1 LTRSLLRRLSAFFM
15 GLLLLAGALYGVQ
28 RWRGEAPVDQ
38 PLARVERGD
47 LEQVITAQGK
57 LEPKEYVDVG
67 AQVSGQLRDLHVEL
81 GDTVSRGQLIA
92 EIDPRIYAARV
103 EADRARLAS
112 LEAQLAEQ
120 QAQIV
125 YARQV
130 RDRNRGLI
138 ANNAVSREAF
148 EESESTLRVTEARA
162 ASLRAQIDEGRST
175 LAGDETNLGYTKIYA
190 PMDGTVA
197 SQTAREGQTLN
208 ANQTAPVILQIA
220 DLGTMTVR
228 AQVAEADVPG
238 VRPGMAVSFSTLG
251 SLERR
256 WQATVRQILPTPEV
270 INDVVLYN
278 VLADVDNRDGELM
291 NGMSTQMFFHVASA
305 NDVPV
310 IPTAALGQRLR
321 NQDDGVGEAYE
332 VQRLVDGRPVATPVK
347 VGLMTRTQAEI
358 RAGLAVGDQVAL
370 PTPVAPT
377 AASGNGP
384 RATARLGR

>member
-1 LTRSLLRRLSAFFM
+1 MTRSLLRRLSVLFM
-15 GLLLLAGALYGVQ
+15 ALLILAGAGYGVQ
-28 RWRGEAPVDQ
+28 LWQRDAPIDQ
-38 PLARVERGD
+38 PQAQVERAD
-47 LEQVITAQGK
+47 LEEVITAQGK

-81 GDTVSRGQLIA
+81 GDTVRRGQLIA

-120 QAQIV
+120 QAQVV

-130 RDRNRGLI
+130 RDRNRALI
-138 ANNAVSREAF
+138 TKNAVSQEAL
-148 EESESTLRVTEARA
+148 EESESALRVAEARA
-162 ASLRAQIDEGRST
+162 ASLRAQIDEARST

-208 ANQTAPVILQIA
+208 ANQTAPVILQVA
-220 DLGTMTVR
+220 NLGTMTVR
-228 AQVAEADVPG
+228 AQVAEADVPR
-238 VRPGMAVSFSTLG
+238 VRPGMAVSFTTLG

-305 NDVPV
+305 RDVPV
-310 IPTAALGQRLR
+310 IPTAALGRRLR
-321 NQDDGVGEAYE
+321 DQDDGASEAYE
-332 VQRLVDGRPVATPVK
+332 VQRLVDGRPAATPVK
-347 VGLMTRTQAEI
+347 VGLMTRTQVEI
-358 RAGLAVGDQVAL
+358 RAGLAVGDTVIL
-370 PTPVAPT
+370 PGPAAPGG
-377 AASGNGP
+377 AASGP
-384 RATARLGR
+384 RATARLGH

>member
-1 LTRSLLRRLSAFFM
+1 LTRSLLRRLSVLFM
-15 GLLLLAGALYGVQ
+15 ALLILAGAGYGVQ
-28 RWRGEAPVDQ
+28 LWQRDAPIDQ
-38 PLARVERGD
+38 PQAQVERAD
-47 LEQVITAQGK
+47 LEELITAQGK

-81 GDTVSRGQLIA
+81 GDTVRRGQLIA

-120 QAQIV
+120 QAQVV

-130 RDRNRGLI
+130 RDRNRALI
-138 ANNAVSREAF
+138 TKNAVSREAL
-148 EESESTLRVTEARA
+148 EESESALRVAEARA
-162 ASLRAQIDEGRST
+162 ASLRAQIDEARST

-220 DLGTMTVR
+220 NLGTMTVR
-228 AQVAEADVPG
+228 AQVAEADVPR
-238 VRPGMAVSFSTLG
+238 VRPGMAVSFTTLG

-305 NDVPV
+305 RDVPA
-310 IPTAALGQRLR
+310 IPTAALGRRLR
-321 NQDDGVGEAYE
+321 DQDDGGSEAYE
-332 VQRLVDGRPVATPVK
+332 VLRLVDGRPAATPVK
-347 VGLMTRTQAEI
+347 VGLMTRTQVEI
-358 RAGLAVGDQVAL
+358 RAGLAVGDTVIL
-370 PTPVAPT
+370 PGPAAPGG
-377 AASGNGP
+377 AAAGGP
-384 RATARLGR
+384 RATARLGH

>member
-1 LTRSLLRRLSAFFM
+1 MTRSLLRRLSVLFM
-15 GLLLLAGALYGVQ
+15 ALLILAGAGYGVQ
-28 RWRGEAPVDQ
+28 LWQRDAPIDQ
-38 PLARVERGD
+38 PQAQVERAD
-47 LEQVITAQGK
+47 LEELITAQGK

-81 GDTVSRGQLIA
+81 GDTVRRGQLIA

-120 QAQIV
+120 QAQVV

-130 RDRNRGLI
+130 RDRNRALI
-138 ANNAVSREAF
+138 TKNAVSQEAL
-148 EESESTLRVTEARA
+148 EESESALRVAEARA
-162 ASLRAQIDEGRST
+162 ASLRAQIDEARST

-208 ANQTAPVILQIA
+208 ANQTAPVILQVA
-220 DLGTMTVR
+220 NLGTMTVR
-228 AQVAEADVPG
+228 AQVAEADVPR
-238 VRPGMAVSFSTLG
+238 VRPGMAVSFTTLG

-305 NDVPV
+305 RDVPV
-310 IPTAALGQRLR
+310 IPTAALGRRLR
-321 NQDDGVGEAYE
+321 DQDDGASEAYE
-332 VQRLVDGRPVATPVK
+332 VQRLVDGRPAATPVK
-347 VGLMTRTQAEI
+347 VGLMTRTQVEI
-358 RAGLAVGDQVAL
+358 RAGLAVGDTVIL
-370 PTPVAPT
+370 PGPAAPGG
-377 AASGNGP
+377 AASGP
-384 RATARLGR
+384 RATARLGH

>member
-1 LTRSLLRRLSAFFM
+1 MTRSLLRRLSVFFM

-138 ANNAVSREAF
+138 ANNAVSREAL

-162 ASLRAQIDEGRST
+162 ASLTSCPAMRGGQAMPVGWYWKLSTSRS
-175 LAGDETNLGYTKIYA
+175 AA
-190 PMDGTVA
+190 P
-197 SQTAREGQTLN
+197 SR
-208 ANQTAPVILQIA
+208 
-220 DLGTMTVR
+220 
-228 AQVAEADVPG
+228 
-238 VRPGMAVSFSTLG
+238 
-251 SLERR
+251 
-256 WQATVRQILPTPEV
+256 
-270 INDVVLYN
+270 
-278 VLADVDNRDGELM
+278 
-291 NGMSTQMFFHVASA
+291 
-305 NDVPV
+305 
-310 IPTAALGQRLR
+310 
-321 NQDDGVGEAYE
+321 
-332 VQRLVDGRPVATPVK
+332 
-347 VGLMTRTQAEI
+347 
-358 RAGLAVGDQVAL
+358 
-370 PTPVAPT
+370 
-377 AASGNGP
+377 
-384 RATARLGR
+384 

>member
-1 LTRSLLRRLSAFFM
+1 MALLI
-15 GLLLLAGALYGVQ
+15 LAGAGYGVQ
-28 RWRGEAPVDQ
+28 LWQRDAPIDQ
-38 PLARVERGD
+38 PQAQVERAD
-47 LEQVITAQGK
+47 LEEVITAQGK

-81 GDTVSRGQLIA
+81 GDTVRRGQLIA

-120 QAQIV
+120 QAQVV

-130 RDRNRGLI
+130 RDRNRALI
-138 ANNAVSREAF
+138 TKNAVSQEAL
-148 EESESTLRVTEARA
+148 EESESALRVAEARA
-162 ASLRAQIDEGRST
+162 ASLRAQIDEARST

-208 ANQTAPVILQIA
+208 ANQTAPVILQVA
-220 DLGTMTVR
+220 NLGTMTVR
-228 AQVAEADVPG
+228 AQVAEADVPR
-238 VRPGMAVSFSTLG
+238 VRPGMAVSFTTLG

-305 NDVPV
+305 RDVPV
-310 IPTAALGQRLR
+310 IPTAALGRRLR
-321 NQDDGVGEAYE
+321 DQDDGASEAYE
-332 VQRLVDGRPVATPVK
+332 VQRLVDGRPAATPVK
-347 VGLMTRTQAEI
+347 VGLMTRTQVEI
-358 RAGLAVGDQVAL
+358 RAGLAVGDTVIL
-370 PTPVAPT
+370 PGPAAPGG
-377 AASGNGP
+377 AASGP
-384 RATARLGR
+384 RATARLGH

>member
-1 LTRSLLRRLSAFFM
+1 MTRSLLRRLSVFFM
-15 GLLLLAGALYGVQ
+15 GLLLFAGALYGVQ
-28 RWRGEAPVDQ
+28 RWRGEAPLDQ

-138 ANNAVSREAF
+138 ANNAVSREAL

-162 ASLRAQIDEGRST
+162 ASLRAQINEGRST

-238 VRPGMAVSFSTLG
+238 IRPGMPVSFTTLG

-305 NDVPV
+305 KDVPV
-310 IPTAALGQRLR
+310 IPTAALGRRLR
-321 NQDDGVGEAYE
+321 EQDDSAGEAYE
-332 VQRLVDGRPVATPVK
+332 VQRLVDGRAVATPVT
-347 VGLMTRTQAEI
+347 VGLMTRTRAEI
-358 RAGLAVGDQVAL
+358 RAGLAVGDQVVL
-370 PTPVAPT
+370 PIAAAPG

-384 RATARLGR
+384 RATARLGH

>member
-1 LTRSLLRRLSAFFM
+1 MTRSLLRRLSVLFM
-15 GLLLLAGALYGVQ
+15 ALLILAGAGYGVQ
-28 RWRGEAPVDQ
+28 LWQRDAPIDQ
-38 PLARVERGD
+38 PQAQVERAD
-47 LEQVITAQGK
+47 LEELITAQGK

-81 GDTVSRGQLIA
+81 GDTVRRGQLIA

-120 QAQIV
+120 QAQVV

-130 RDRNRGLI
+130 RDRNRALI
-138 ANNAVSREAF
+138 TKNAVSQEAL
-148 EESESTLRVTEARA
+148 EESESALRVAEARA
-162 ASLRAQIDEGRST
+162 ASLRAQIDEARST

-220 DLGTMTVR
+220 NLGTMTVR
-228 AQVAEADVPG
+228 AQVAEADVPR
-238 VRPGMAVSFSTLG
+238 VRPGMAVSFTTLG

-305 NDVPV
+305 RDVPV
-310 IPTAALGQRLR
+310 IPTAALGRRLR
-321 NQDDGVGEAYE
+321 DQDDGASEAYE
-332 VQRLVDGRPVATPVK
+332 VQRLVDGRPAATPVK
-347 VGLMTRTQAEI
+347 VGLMTRTQVEI
-358 RAGLAVGDQVAL
+358 RAGLAVGDTVIL
-370 PTPVAPT
+370 PGPAAPGG
-377 AASGNGP
+377 AASGP
-384 RATARLGR
+384 RATARLGH

>member
-1 LTRSLLRRLSAFFM
+1 MTRTTTRRLLA
-15 GLLLLAGALYGVQ
+15 LLFTLLILGGAGYGVQ
-28 RWRGEAPVDQ
+28 LWQRDAPVDQ
-38 PLARVERGD
+38 PLAQVERGNLD
-47 LEQVITAQGK
+47 QIITAQGK

-81 GDTVSRGQLIA
+81 GDTVRRGQLIA

-120 QAQIV
+120 QAQVV
-125 YARQV
+125 YARKV
-130 RDRNRGLI
+130 RDRNRALI
-138 ANNAVSREAF
+138 AKNAVSQEAL
-148 EESESTLRVTEARA
+148 EESESALRVAEARV
-162 ASLRAQIDEGRST
+162 ASLRAQIDEARST

-228 AQVAEADVPG
+228 AQVAEADVPQ
-238 VRPGMAVSFSTLG
+238 VQPGMAVSFTTLG

-305 NDVPV
+305 HNVPV
-310 IPTAALGQRLR
+310 VPTAALGRRLR
-321 NQDDGVGEAYE
+321 DQDDGVGEAFE
-332 VQRLVDGRPVATPVK
+332 VQRLLDGRAVPTVVK

-358 RAGLAVGDQVAL
+358 RAGLEVGDQVVL
-370 PTPVAPT
+370 LTPAGPG
-377 AASGNGP
+377 AASAGGP
-384 RATARLGR
+384 RATARLGH

>member
-1 LTRSLLRRLSAFFM
+1 MTRSLLRRLSVLFM
-15 GLLLLAGALYGVQ
+15 VLFILIGAGYGVQ
-28 RWRGEAPVDQ
+28 LWRRDAPVEQ
-38 PLARVERGD
+38 PLAQVERGD

-81 GDTVSRGQLIA
+81 GDTVRRGQLIA

-120 QAQIV
+120 QAQVV

-130 RDRNRGLI
+130 RDRNRALI
-138 ANNAVSREAF
+138 TQNAVSREAL
-148 EESESTLRVTEARA
+148 EESESVLRVTEARV
-162 ASLRAQIDEGRST
+162 ASLRAQIDEARST

-228 AQVAEADVPG
+228 AQVAEADVPQ
-238 VRPGMAVSFSTLG
+238 VQPGMAVSFTTLG

-270 INDVVLYN
+270 VNDVVLYN
-278 VLADVDNRDGELM
+278 VLADVDNRDGQLM

-305 NDVPV
+305 KNVPV
-310 IPTAALGQRLR
+310 IPTAALGRRLR
-321 NQDDGVGEAYE
+321 DQDDEVGEAFE
-332 VQRLVDGRPVATPVK
+332 VQRLVDGRSVPTVVK
-347 VGLMTRTQAEI
+347 IGLMTRTQAEI
-358 RAGLAVGDQVAL
+358 RAGLTVGDKVVL
-370 PTPVAPT
+370 LTPAGSG
-377 AASGNGP
+377 AASTGVP
-384 RATARLGR
+384 RATARLGH

>member
-1 LTRSLLRRLSAFFM
+1 MTRSLLRRLSVLFM
-15 GLLLLAGALYGVQ
+15 ALLILAGAGYGVQ
-28 RWRGEAPVDQ
+28 LWQRDAPIDQ
-38 PLARVERGD
+38 PQAQVERAD
-47 LEQVITAQGK
+47 LEELITAQGK

-81 GDTVSRGQLIA
+81 GDTVRRGQLIA

-120 QAQIV
+120 QAQVV

-130 RDRNRGLI
+130 RDRNRALI
-138 ANNAVSREAF
+138 TKNAVSREAL
-148 EESESTLRVTEARA
+148 EESESALRVAEARA
-162 ASLRAQIDEGRST
+162 ASLRAQIDEARST

-220 DLGTMTVR
+220 NLGTMTVR
-228 AQVAEADVPG
+228 AQVAEADVPR
-238 VRPGMAVSFSTLG
+238 VRPGMAVSFTTLG

-305 NDVPV
+305 RDVPV
-310 IPTAALGQRLR
+310 IPTAALGRRLR
-321 NQDDGVGEAYE
+321 DQDDGASEAYE
-332 VQRLVDGRPVATPVK
+332 VQRLVDGRPAATPVK
-347 VGLMTRTQAEI
+347 VGLMTRTQVEI
-358 RAGLAVGDQVAL
+358 RAGLAVGDTVIL
-370 PTPVAPT
+370 PGPAAPGG
-377 AASGNGP
+377 AASGP
-384 RATARLGR
+384 RATARLGH

>member
-1 LTRSLLRRLSAFFM
+1 MRTAPRRLAA
-15 GLLLLAGALYGVQ
+15 LLLVLLILAGMGYAVHL
-28 RWRGEAPVDQ
+28 WRREAPADPVLV
-38 PLARVERGD
+38 PVERAD
-47 LEQVITAQGK
+47 LVELITAQGK

-67 AQVSGQLRDLHVEL
+67 AQVSGQLRDLHVEI
-81 GDTVSRGQLIA
+81 GDRVRRGQLIA

-130 RDRNRGLI
+130 RDRNRQLI
-138 ANNAVSREAF
+138 SKNAVSREAL
-148 EESESTLRVTEARA
+148 EESESTLRVAEARA
-162 ASLRAQIDEGRST
+162 ASLKAQIEEARST
-175 LAGDETNLGYTKIYA
+175 LAGDEANLGYTKIYA

-228 AQVAEADVPG
+228 AQVAEADVPR
-238 VRPGMAVSFSTLG
+238 VQPGMDVSFTTLG
-251 SLERR
+251 SLNRR
-256 WQATVRQILPTPEV
+256 WQAVVRQILPTPEV

-305 NDVPV
+305 EDVPV
-310 IPTAALGQRLR
+310 IPAAALGRRLPA
-321 NQDDGVGEAYE
+321 QDSDRGEAYE
-332 VQRLVDGRPVATPVK
+332 VMRQIDDRLERTVVHI
-347 VGLMTRTQAEI
+347 GLMTRTQAEV
-358 RAGLAVGDQVAL
+358 RDGLTPGDSVAL
-370 PTPVAPT
+370 TAQVTPGVAEGT
-377 AASGNGP
+377 RGMAAG
-384 RATARLGR
+384 AVH

>member
-1 LTRSLLRRLSAFFM
+1 MIRVRRRHI
-15 GLLLLAGALYGVQ
+15 LLLLCLILIIVAIAGY
-28 RWRGEAPVDQ
+28 RSRHRETPTDQ
-38 PLARVERGD
+38 AQVLVERGD

-67 AQVSGQLRDLHVEL
+67 AQVSGQLRDMHVEL
-81 GDTVSRGQLIA
+81 GDTVHRGQLIA

-138 ANNAVSREAF
+138 ANNAVSREAL

-310 IPTAALGQRLR
+310 IPTAALGRRLR
-321 NQDDGVGEAYE
+321 DQDDGVGEAYE

-358 RAGLAVGDQVAL
+358 RAGLAVGDQVVL
-370 PTPVAPT
+370 PTPVAP
-377 AASGNGP
+377 AASSGNGP